1 MSIADLFIAN
11 DNEALR
17 APSRYEAFRIIKML
31 IGMPNALLAR
41 IAKNDL
47 EPIVRGALP
56 VGGILQIGLGT
67 QDVEICGRHFA
78 ARCDLRLVG
87 RQGQYEI
94 RVEGKIS
101 EEGDPVLSESYLL
114 SHAA

>member
-11 DNEALR
+11 DNDALR
-17 APSRYEAFRIIKML
+17 APSRYEAFRIIKLL

-47 EPIVRGALP
+47 KPIVHSALP
-56 VGGILQIGLGT
+56 AGGILQIGLGS
-67 QDVEICGRHFA
+67 QDVEISGRHFA

-87 RQGQYEI
+87 REGQYEI
-94 RVEGKIS
+94 RVEGRIS

-114 SHAA
+114 SRAA